1 MIHFALHRS
10 IFVRLLLIYGSTFII
25 LTGGLFAI
33 FSRGGQRG
41 QVFRENIL
49 YYTQLLAQ
57 DIGTPPDLKK
67 AAELH
72 RKLGFDIAIQGPDLD
87 WVSRPAFGEKVR
99 QEGSAVRRRQGPG
112 PFAMR
117 HTIVRVER
125 PPYVFFLGGLHAEED
140 FSPATFFG
148 ALLLIGGVLSLSFLL
163 VRYILR
169 PLRAMEST
177 AQAFGQGDWKR
188 RVPVHGRDELASLS
202 QTLNEMADRI
212 EGYILSMQKLLLA
225 ISHEFRSPLTRMKV
239 ALEFVRN
246 DSIRSS
252 LNEDIV
258 LLDRMTEALLE
269 TERLRARPDSLKREN
284 VSWIEFLRTLALPYP
299 DLVLELPPEEATRPG
314 NFDRS
319 RMTIAIRNLIENA
332 LRHGGGNV
340 HVRLRQ
346 SAQETHIEVLDRGPG
361 IPDEQLAH
369 LGEPFFR
376 ADPARVQQGGFG
388 LGLSLVYAI
397 VQAHQ
402 GRVVVERRE
411 GGGTCF
417 RICL

>member
-1 MIHFALHRS
+1 VIPFGIHRS
-10 IFVRLLLIYGSTFII
+10 IFVRLLLIYGCTFVI
-25 LTGGLFAI
+25 LGGGLFSI
-33 FSRGGQRG
+33 FSRGGHRG
-41 QVFRENIL
+41 HLFRENIQH
-49 YYTQLLAQ
+49 YTQLLTQ
-57 DIGTPPDLKK
+57 DIGSPPDLQK
-67 AAELH
+67 AAALH
-72 RKLGFDIAIQGPDLD
+72 QRLGLDIAIQGPDLD
-87 WVSRPAFGEKVR
+87 WVSRPAFGERIRK
-99 QEGSAVRRRQGPG
+99 EKPG
-112 PFAMR
+112 PLARR
-117 HTIVRVER
+117 HGIVRVER
-125 PPYVFFLGGLHAEED
+125 PPYVYFLSGLHPDED
-140 FSPATFFG
+140 FSAATFIG
-148 ALLLIGGVLSLSFLL
+148 ALLFIGTVLTLSFLL

-188 RVPVHGRDELASLS
+188 RVPIQGRDELARLS

-212 EGYILSMQKLLLA
+212 EGYILSMQNLLLA

-239 ALEFVRN
+239 ALEFIGN
-246 DSIRSS
+246 ESIRNS
-252 LNEDIV
+252 LNEDII

-269 TERLRARPDSLKREN
+269 TERLRSKPDSLKQEST
-284 VSWIEFLRTLALPYP
+284 SWIEFLRTLALPYP
-299 DLVLELPPEEATRPG
+299 NLVLDLPPEDEIRPG
-314 NFDRS
+314 NFDRN

-332 LRHGGGNV
+332 LRHGGGEV
-340 HVRLRQ
+340 QLRLRQ
-346 SAQETHIEVLDRGPG
+346 SAENTFIDVLDRGPG

-369 LGEPFFR
+369 LGEHFFR

-402 GRVVVERRE
+402 GRMIVEKRE